1 MHRQVRFYPFGD
13 PNLYSVAKNWLNIEI
28 NNESA
33 TELWIDSN
41 WGGATDLSH
50 ECFKNI
56 KKVYF
61 FDCFH
66 AYTFLHD
73 QIKKNIQRVSEHYP
87 TVWYTGN
94 ALPVDGINCVR
105 FDYLWNRTKLAY
117 LDHTP
122 SWNHIGDPR
131 AYRQYPLH
139 FGRRQHRYLSLNR
152 SLTPY
157 RKKLLE
163 FLNAY
168 DGLKS
173 NTSQGLVLPND
184 FVTDLNIQQGTGGV
198 LPAARF
204 FDNSYISCQVESQYQ
219 GTDSV
224 IFTEKTYEHLIQGR
238 LVLNFGPPGFYSAL
252 EADGW
257 KLPLGIDLSWDLT
270 LNTDDRFKS
279 YLDTLRSLF
288 EMSLDQLHELF
299 LFNSSVIEHNYNML
313 ITKPYNCI
321 D

>member
-13 PNLYSVAKNWLNIEI
+13 PNLYSIAKNWLNIEI

-41 WGGATDLSH
+41 WLESTDLSH
-50 ECFKNI
+50 NCFKNI
-56 KKVYF
+56 KKVCF

-66 AYTFLHD
+66 AYDFLYD
-73 QIKKNIQRVSEHYP
+73 QIKKNIQRVAKRYP
-87 TVWYTGN
+87 TVWYTSN
-94 ALPVDGINCVR
+94 ALPVDGIECVR
-105 FDYLWNRTKLAY
+105 FDYMWNRTKQAY
-117 LDHTP
+117 LDHKPT
-122 SWNHIGDPR
+122 WKQIGDPQ
-131 AYRQYPLH
+131 AYQQYPLH
-139 FGRRQHRYLSLNR
+139 FRRRQYRYLSLNR
-152 SLTPY
+152 SLTPF
-157 RKKLLE
+157 RTKLLE
-163 FLNAY
+163 FLNDY

-173 NTSQGLVLPND
+173 NTLQGLVLSND
-184 FVTDLNIQQGTGGV
+184 FATDCDIQQGVTV
-198 LPAARF
+198 PPASRF

-257 KLPLGIDLSWDLT
+257 KLPLGIDLSWDHT
-270 LNTDDRFKS
+270 LNNDGRFKS

-299 LFNSSVIEHNYNML
+299 LLNSSVIEHNYNML
-313 ITKPYNCI
+313 TTKPYNCI